1 MNKLLTT
8 LLLGCCLSA
17 QADQIE
23 DAFTRKIPWFGK
35 QEVLSVSFDSQSRT
49 GFVLVELDH
58 GSIESRFAVNQR
70 ASYQKML
77 NVFYCDKFDSSSQN
91 SAIFHKIWVVTD
103 GKLKQDVELFS
114 IGLSK
119 KNCKDFK

>member
-1 MNKLLTT
+1 MNKILTT

-49 GFVLVELDH
+49 GFVLVEIDYS
-58 GSIESRFAVNQR
+58 SIESRLVVYQR
-70 ASYQKML
+70 EAHQKML
-77 NVFYCDKFDSSSQN
+77 NAFYCSKFESN
-91 SAIFHKIWVVTD
+91 SRNSVIFHKIWITTD
-103 GKLKQDVELFS
+103 GGLKKDVELFS